1 MMVGQPTGEI
11 CVPTG
16 WKGVMVEV
24 LLTGTELEETL
35 RGKRGCP
42 EAESGG
48 AVPVRRVAGRKV
60 EFRVGNGTRTEG
72 LVAFKVK
79 NGKRSESGKVTPVG
93 ISALPDKERVLFV
106 PLNVGKERNP
116 VVGDRGLPVAFMEGR
131 GRRPEPVVFKIRGG
145 KRPDSEALKLVVKFT
160 VGNGKRPGLGRVKF
174 AEELAVGIGKRPDLG
189 RVEFTVMFMVGEGR
203 KPDLGKVGFAVKL
216 KVGVG
221 RPEIGMIEFAV
232 LLTLGKMPAG
242 IEVEIVV
249 MFKVGKGRP
258 EKGKFGMLVGTRL
271 PGSG

>member
-1 MMVGQPTGEI
+1 MVGQPTGEI

-60 EFRVGNGTRTEG
+60 EFKVGNGTRTEG

-93 ISALPDKERVLFV
+93 ISALPDRERVLFV

-160 VGNGKRPGLGRVKF
+160 VGNGKRAGLGRVKF
-174 AEELAVGIGKRPDLG
+174 AEELAVSIGKRPDLG
-189 RVEFTVMFMVGEGR
+189 RVEL
-203 KPDLGKVGFAVKL
+203 PDLGKVGFAVKL
-216 KVGVG
+216 RVGVG

-249 MFKVGKGRP
+249 MFKVWKGRP